1 MRIELNNRVA
11 LVIGASRG
19 VGRAIALNF
28 AEAGA
33 DVIVCGR
40 DKERLAPI
48 VQEVRKFGRNAYPYA
63 LDATK
68 KNELHAL
75 FSKIV
80 APLGRLDILVNNLGS
95 VEKFAGFFDLSEE
108 DWMQSFRINVLAM
121 VNASL
126 EAIPWLKKS
135 DQARIINIASL
146 AARQI
151 GKFLPH
157 HAAAKAAMLVA
168 SKQLANILGKDNILV
183 NAICPGTLHGEPWE
197 RGVKNLSAH
206 LHLTMEEAAIKM
218 EEDERAKT
226 ALGRVGAPQ
235 DVAHLAAFLAS
246 NYANW
251 ITGASY
257 TIDGGA
263 SRSI

>member
-1 MRIELNNRVA
+1 
-11 LVIGASRG
+11 
-19 VGRAIALNF
+19 
-28 AEAGA
+28 
-33 DVIVCGR
+33 
-40 DKERLAPI
+40 
-48 VQEVRKFGRNAYPYA
+48 
-63 LDATK
+63 
-68 KNELHAL
+68 
-75 FSKIV
+75 
-80 APLGRLDILVNNLGS
+80 
-95 VEKFAGFFDLSEE
+95 
-108 DWMQSFRINVLAM
+108 MQSFRINVLAM

-157 HAAAKAAMLVA
+157 HAATKAAMLVA

-197 RGVKNLSAH
+197 RGVKNLSEH
-206 LHLTMEEAAIKM
+206 LHITMEEAAIKM

-235 DVAHLAAFLAS
+235 DVARLATFLAS

-263 SRSI
+263 SRSV